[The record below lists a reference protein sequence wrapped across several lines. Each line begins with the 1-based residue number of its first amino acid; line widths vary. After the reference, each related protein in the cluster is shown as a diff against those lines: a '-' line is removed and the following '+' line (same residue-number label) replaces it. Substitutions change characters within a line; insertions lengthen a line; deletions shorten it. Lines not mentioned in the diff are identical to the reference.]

1 MNHPPNNGP
10 PPTAPAV
17 KYAQQYH
24 QGAPYIQQQ
33 QQRYPGLGGPPP
45 QHGGRPALAPLLP
58 ARDATHPDYT
68 GSLYQL
74 IGSSMENDSDRLDEQ
89 LFEGKTS
96 RGLLGRD

>member
-1 MNHPPNNGP
+1 
-10 PPTAPAV
+10 
-17 KYAQQYH
+17 
-24 QGAPYIQQQ
+24 
-33 QQRYPGLGGPPP
+33 
-45 QHGGRPALAPLLP
+45 LLP